1 LYDIDS
7 RFLQVAASSE
17 LPFLIYNFPGV
28 TGGLDISSDSIIRLA
43 RAEPKIVGVKL
54 TCGNVGKLQ
63 RLSSALPKESFAAF
77 AGKSDFFLPA
87 LVAGSNGVI
96 AALAN
101 VTPKVHTEIIRLYKS
116 GELQQA
122 IELQNKLSD
131 ADWAIL
137 KLGVAGVKGSVA
149 KYFGYGTSRSRR
161 PLGSMAA
168 EKLSGEVA
176 EDIETIVKIEKAL

>member
-1 LYDIDS
+1 MCVGTYLG
-7 RFLQVAASSE
+7 QVAAESE

-28 TGGLDISSDSIIRLA
+28 TGGIDISSDSIIHLA
-43 RAEPKIVGVKL
+43 KAEPKIVGVKL

-63 RLSSALPKESFAAF
+63 RISSALPKEKFAAF

-101 VTPKVHTEIIRLYKS
+101 VTPKVHTEVLRLYKA
-116 GELQQA
+116 GDLQGA
-122 IELQNKLSD
+122 IGVQNKLSN

-149 KYFGYGTSRSRR
+149 KYFGYGTSQGRR
-161 PLGSMAA
+161 PLGSMAP

-176 EDIETIVKIEKAL
+176 ADIKTVVELEKIL